1 MYENLQFLD
10 NVIIIKT
17 KDLLPQ
23 ASEILADLWP
33 LFFIAPKDFK
43 IVWFSNLS
51 TLSVHFE
58 VDSKK
63 ASCAINLISKILLN
77 SLPITIKMF

>member
-1 MYENLQFLD
+1 LVCFEIKRKKDVRNLQFLD

-33 LFFIAPKDFK
+33 LVFIAPKDFK
-43 IVWFSNLS
+43 IIWFSNLS

-63 ASCAINLISKILLN
+63 GVVRNKFDI
-77 SLPITIKMF
+77 